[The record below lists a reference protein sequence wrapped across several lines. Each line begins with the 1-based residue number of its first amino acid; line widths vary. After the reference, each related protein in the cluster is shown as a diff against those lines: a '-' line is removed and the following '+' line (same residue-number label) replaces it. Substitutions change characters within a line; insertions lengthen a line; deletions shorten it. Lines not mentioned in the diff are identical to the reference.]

1 MDYNELK
8 QAAKVFFRIRL
19 IRGYVSRERFDIVAK
34 TQFGI
39 NDERRLDVM
48 YGLLNMTDRLIYYIA
63 NEDNEKA
70 RKETRW
76 PEYIKLIPQA
86 IDIAETAFALKDP
99 DDYSGSLPVVEYTR
113 YRQQDM
119 RRYFY
124 QEHENDAVIDVDLRS
139 KDGIKNFG
147 NLLQREGVKIKG
159 VARHLGY
166 LEGIM
171 NANHCR
177 EKFQYFDGDIYF
189 LFADP
194 TDRVFYDWF
203 SHGND
208 AGVYMATDK
217 GWRKLLYT
225 PGRGYIDNK
234 NNVQFVDE
242 RNFSDYMLE
251 KSGMGFRYVGNI
263 YQDYSVLREKRKD

>member
-86 IDIAETAFALKDP
+86 IDIAETAFALSQRRRHRVTAP
-99 DDYSGSLPVVEYTR
+99 DDYHSIPAGASKVLWPETLHR
-113 YRQQDM
+113 REFQQ
-119 RRYFY
+119 RI
-124 QEHENDAVIDVDLRS
+124 VI
-139 KDGIKNFG
+139 N
-147 NLLQREGVKIKG
+147 
-159 VARHLGY
+159 HL
-166 LEGIM
+166 I
-171 NANHCR
+171 
-177 EKFQYFDGDIYF
+177 I
-189 LFADP
+189 
-194 TDRVFYDWF
+194 
-203 SHGND
+203 
-208 AGVYMATDK
+208 
-217 GWRKLLYT
+217 
-225 PGRGYIDNK
+225 
-234 NNVQFVDE
+234 
-242 RNFSDYMLE
+242 
-251 KSGMGFRYVGNI
+251 
-263 YQDYSVLREKRKD
+263 

>member
-19 IRGYVSRERFDIVAK
+19 IRDYVSRERFDIVAK

-99 DDYSGSLPVVEYTR
+99 DDYSGSLPGAKYTH

-139 KDGIKNFG
+139 KEGIKNFG